1 MPKSSNSLRGGST
14 VQQGARFWLQLS
26 GIALALLNGVALF
39 LYLAPPGGSRAELAE
54 QNQQIRNEIA
64 AARSQS
70 GRLKRVAEKVEI
82 GSGQSA
88 AFESKY
94 FLPRRIAYKSV
105 ISEIQRMAQNSGV
118 QAREA
123 VFAEEP
129 IEGTSD
135 LSLLNVTA
143 NYEGSYESLLRFLNA
158 ADHSPMLLMLDAL
171 GATPQQKGGQIN
183 TSIRF
188 QVVIRDDGSMASGV
202 EQ

>member
-1 MPKSSNSLRGGST
+1 MPKSSNSLRGGSI
-14 VQQGARFWLQLS
+14 VHEGARFWLQLS

-39 LYLAPPGGSRAELAE
+39 LYFAPPGGSRAELSE
-54 QNQQIRNEIA
+54 QDQQIRNEIA

-70 GRLKRVAEKVEI
+70 GRLKSVAEKVEI

-88 AFESKY
+88 GFESKY

-105 ISEIQRMAQNSGV
+105 ISEIQRMAQDAGV

-143 NYEGSYESLLRFLNA
+143 NYEGSYDSLLRFLNA